1 QNQKADALTR
11 RSGDRPKEGDS
22 RGRPIAA
29 ILHDEDFLQF
39 DIESDVLPK
48 KFSISA
54 ASLTTFK
61 APQVPE
67 PFLSDIRT
75 VLETDNLAKEIITA
89 LQNGDIRHPKVP
101 LSECQYSGN
110 LLLVHGLVYIPN
122 DLDLQRR
129 LLQNIHDHPAAGHPG
144 TAATYEMVTRNYWW
158 PSMRKTIARF
168 VRNCDTCARVKPVRH
183 SPYGYLKPLE
193 VPQPRWDS
201 I

>member
-54 ASLTTFK
+54 ASLTTLK

-75 VLETDNLAKEIITA
+75 ALETDNLTKGIITA
-89 LQNGDIRHPKVP
+89 LKNDDIRQPMVS
-101 LSECQYSGN
+101 LGECQYSDN
-110 LLLVHGLVYIPN
+110 LLLVHGLIYIPK
-122 DLDLQRR
+122 DLDLKRR
-129 LLQNIHDHPAAGHPG
+129 LLQNINVHPAEGHPG
-144 TAATYEMVTRNYWW
+144 
-158 PSMRKTIARF
+158 
-168 VRNCDTCARVKPVRH
+168 
-183 SPYGYLKPLE
+183 
-193 VPQPRWDS
+193 
-201 I
+201 